1 MFVTIFK
8 TNEYNELKVVDIKV
22 GTKKKRKM
30 KMVATFMNAPRFQYV
45 K

>member
-22 GTKKKRKM
+22 GTKKKIGKW
-30 KMVATFMNAPRFQYV
+30 KW
-45 K
+45 

>member
-1 MFVTIFK
+1 MFVTILK

-22 GTKKKRKM
+22 GTKKKWKM
-30 KMVATFMNAPRFQYV
+30 KMVAMFVNAPRFQYV